1 MNLLTKATY
10 YNLNNI
16 LASPLSLAAIGVAY
30 TVFMAMIAATNRV
43 DILVSLVVALLDIA
57 LMAGGTIKFPK
68 EVYQ

>member
-1 MNLLTKATY
+1 MNLLTKITY

-16 LASPLSLAAIGVAY
+16 LASPLSLAAIGVTY
-30 TVFMAMIAATNRV
+30 TVFMAMIAVTNRV
-43 DILVSLVVALLDIA
+43 DILVSLVVALIDIA